1 MTVYQS
7 REVTVVR
14 REVTI
19 VRREGVRG
27 ALGVRGARRVRGL
40 RVGDSGTWKISSL

>member
-27 ALGVRGARRVRGL
+27 ATWWS
-40 RVGDSGTWKISSL
+40 SGGR